1 MTSGFQIPQTGASL
15 RVHSILVDEEAAASY
30 SQSICP
36 NLIFLIVD
44 GAGPGCGLFKV
55 LELVIV
61 LSHYRVISGSGAAGV
76 TTAVVLLAVELV
88 SVVLAALVELASV
101 VLALVELAAD
111 EFEAESLVVVE
122 FAETVLLSVEELVLA
137 AVVVLLSELKV
148 VAFVDVVELLELD
161 ADSVESLEAAV
172 VLVSAAVDVE
182 LSEVVLVSVEVELS
196 VVDSS
201 VNRLRSPPA
210 SAAVDVSAEVLS
222 VVVAL
227 AVELADVDDVPSS
240 NKVGKSTPVMI
251 NFLVES
257 SYVVPVISPTGV
269 T

>member
-1 MTSGFQIPQTGASL
+1 
-15 RVHSILVDEEAAASY
+15 
-30 SQSICP
+30 
-36 NLIFLIVD
+36 
-44 GAGPGCGLFKV
+44 
-55 LELVIV
+55 
-61 LSHYRVISGSGAAGV
+61 
-76 TTAVVLLAVELV
+76 
-88 SVVLAALVELASV
+88 
-101 VLALVELAAD
+101 
-111 EFEAESLVVVE
+111 
-122 FAETVLLSVEELVLA
+122 
-137 AVVVLLSELKV
+137 
-148 VAFVDVVELLELD
+148 
-161 ADSVESLEAAV
+161 
-172 VLVSAAVDVE
+172 
-182 LSEVVLVSVEVELS
+182 VLVSVEVELS

>member
-88 SVVLAALVELASV
+88 SVVLAAV
-101 VLALVELAAD
+101 VELAAVV
-111 EFEAESLVVVE
+111 FEAESLDVDE

-137 AVVVLLSELKV
+137 AVVVLLSELEV

-161 ADSVESLEAAV
+161 ADSVESLEAEV
-172 VLVSAAVDVE
+172 VASSAAVDVE

>member
-88 SVVLAALVELASV
+88 SV
-101 VLALVELAAD
+101 VELAAD